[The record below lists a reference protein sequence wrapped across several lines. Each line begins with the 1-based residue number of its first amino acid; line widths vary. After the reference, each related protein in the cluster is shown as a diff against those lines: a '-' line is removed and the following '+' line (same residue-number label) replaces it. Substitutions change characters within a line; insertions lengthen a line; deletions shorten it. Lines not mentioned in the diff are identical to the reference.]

1 MRIWDSIKRVFHDV
15 AEKVEA
21 PFTDV
26 GDETETR
33 DAKDS
38 DVEQGLAD
46 VPEGYEIRH
55 QPAYDH
61 VTGVESMQPMLV
73 KSSDVNKPN

>member
-1 MRIWDSIKRVFHDV
+1 MRIWDSIKRAFHDV

-26 GDETETR
+26 GDETETH
-33 DAKDS
+33 DVKVEDS
-38 DVEQGLAD
+38 LA

-73 KSSDVNKPN
+73 KSSEVNKPN